1 PRARDPPRATPR
13 GGRSARAPG
22 DGGSL
27 PGTDRPRPPRNHR
40 RAAGAGKPVKS
51 ARSSRLSVGSWQGVG
66 WIRLRV
72 AIFALS
78 LGAGLLLVLGRAVHL
93 QVVER
98 DWLGEMAKS
107 QYSRT
112 LSLAPHRGEI
122 VDREGATLASSVE
135 VESIFLD
142 PLLLGSS
149 PEERQARLERLARV
163 VELGPEQARRIARRL
178 EEPNNRF
185 VWLRRR
191 VSP

>member
-1 PRARDPPRATPR
+1 
-13 GGRSARAPG
+13 
-22 DGGSL
+22 
-27 PGTDRPRPPRNHR
+27 
-40 RAAGAGKPVKS
+40 
-51 ARSSRLSVGSWQGVG
+51 
-66 WIRLRV
+66 
-72 AIFALS
+72 
-78 LGAGLLLVLGRAVHL
+78 
-93 QVVER
+93 
-98 DWLGEMAKS
+98 
-107 QYSRT
+107 RT

-149 PEERQARLERLARV
+149 PEERQARLEPLARV

-191 VSP
+191 VSPQMASRVRRLGFEGVGFVKEAQRFYPHKETAASVLGFVGAD